1 MGIFIKVLFYVSG
14 FIIFW
19 AMIGYP
25 VSLKLIGKCYKSR
38 KLEKDYNHQPTVTVM
53 VVAHNEEKV
62 ILEKLNNILE
72 LDYPQ
77 DKIEILVASDN
88 STDQTNNIVKEFI
101 KKHPERKSGSM
112 RLKPGREKQMR
123 KMKLKRL

>member
-38 KLEKDYNHQPTVTVM
+38 KLEKDYNHRSI
-53 VVAHNEEKV
+53 EKV
-62 ILEKLNNILE
+62 ISSLQK
-72 LDYPQ
+72 
-77 DKIEILVASDN
+77 
-88 STDQTNNIVKEFI
+88 
-101 KKHPERKSGSM
+101 
-112 RLKPGREKQMR
+112 
-123 KMKLKRL
+123 

>member
-38 KLEKDYNHQPTVTVM
+38 KLEKDYNHHV
-53 VVAHNEEKV
+53 N
-62 ILEKLNNILE
+62 
-72 LDYPQ
+72 
-77 DKIEILVASDN
+77 
-88 STDQTNNIVKEFI
+88 
-101 KKHPERKSGSM
+101 
-112 RLKPGREKQMR
+112 
-123 KMKLKRL
+123 